1 MAIFTE
7 NEIKRR
13 WSAVRSRM
21 GEAECLV
28 VSSFHNSYYLSGVPV
43 IQWGRWAITV
53 LFRDIDPVLV
63 IPELETDSAALNSPI
78 GQVLAYRD
86 DDGDSS
92 MRTAMGRAIEA
103 IGRTNPKVI
112 GIEGRNMPAA
122 MAKHLQDAFP
132 NAVFPDLTDAV
143 DEVRIVSSDEE
154 VAYLRAASVAAD
166 AGISAVVD
174 AMRPGVPE
182 LALCATA
189 QAAMAGAIP
198 EGMELQ
204 TSCYM
209 QQDQRSFLSHSAST
223 REPIGRNAM
232 VEVVC
237 ECQVWYYQAAVE
249 RAILVGRPSAE
260 ILAGYRASVEAFE
273 ASRDAVRPG
282 ATFAEVHQAAV
293 DVLLSA
299 GFDRITTGSG
309 LIRNILHHM
318 GGRIEFGNFRKG
330 NDRRLEAGMVV
341 TVEPWALI
349 PRVGSPRHCDMVL
362 VTADGQEL
370 LSKAQSGIVQV
381 A

>member
-1 MAIFTE
+1 MPIFSKD
-7 NEIKRR
+7 EIERR
-13 WSAVRSRM
+13 WRAVRARM
-21 GEAECLV
+21 GDADCLV
-28 VSSFHNSYYLSGVPV
+28 VPSFHNSYYLSGAPV

-53 LFRDIDPVLV
+53 LFRDADPVLV
-63 IPELETDSAALNSPI
+63 IPELETDGAAANSPI
-78 GQVLAYRD
+78 RRVLTYRD

-92 MRTAMGRAIEA
+92 MQTAMGRVIEA
-103 IGRTNPKVI
+103 IAPTNPRVV
-112 GIEGRNMPAA
+112 GIEGRNMPAT
-122 MAKHLQDAFP
+122 MARQLQEAFP
-132 NAVFPDLTDAV
+132 EAGFPDLTDAI

-154 VAYLRAASVAAD
+154 IAYLRAASAAAD
-166 AGISAVVD
+166 TGISAVIG
-174 AMRPGVPE
+174 AMQPGVPE

-189 QAAMAGAIP
+189 QAAMAGAIR

-223 REPIGRNAM
+223 REPIGRNAL

-249 RAILVGRPSAE
+249 RAILVGQPSE
-260 ILAGYRASVEAFE
+260 EVLAGYSTSIKAFK

-293 DVLLSA
+293 EVLLAA
-299 GFDRITTGSG
+299 GCDRITTGSG
-309 LIRNILHHM
+309 LIRNILHHT

-330 NDRRLEAGMVV
+330 NKRKLAPGMVV

-349 PRVGSPRHCDMVL
+349 PGVGSPRHCDMVL

-370 LSKAQSGIVQV
+370 LSKVQSGIVRGG
-381 A
+381 